1 MDCHFKTTDLENLS
15 TRLIQDFS
23 SKIIRIDGPMGAG
36 KTTLISSLCNALGVR
51 ETVSSP
57 TFSLVN
63 TYRSSTGLIYH
74 FDFYRLDHPNEALD
88 FGLEEY
94 LESGHL
100 CFLEWAEK
108 ITPHLPLHYDHYN
121 LSHINKN
128 TRRIVS
134 ITKIS

>member
-1 MDCHFKTTDLENLS
+1 MNCHFKTTDLEDLS

-51 ETVSSP
+51 ENVSSP

-88 FGLEEY
+88 FG
-94 LESGHL
+94 S
-100 CFLEWAEK
+100 
-108 ITPHLPLHYDHYN
+108 
-121 LSHINKN
+121 
-128 TRRIVS
+128 
-134 ITKIS
+134 